1 MCCLKDLLLKYNDK
15 IVKSK
20 EFEEVCHGHTYQ
32 NKIGAA
38 MLISEKNIF

>member
-1 MCCLKDLLLKYNDK
+1 MTK

-38 MLISEKNIF
+38 MLISEKKYILE